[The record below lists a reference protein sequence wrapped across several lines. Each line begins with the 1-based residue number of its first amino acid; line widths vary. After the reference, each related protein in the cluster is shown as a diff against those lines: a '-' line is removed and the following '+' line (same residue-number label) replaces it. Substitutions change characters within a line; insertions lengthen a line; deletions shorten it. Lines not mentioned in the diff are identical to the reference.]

1 MGNRVDLRTAGGVIE
16 RRARYSAAVL
26 ASLGL
31 LLMALP
37 AAVAVARPATAH
49 AARTISLSDSGRLRL
64 TSHHG
69 FTLNEEGTA
78 SGTISGKIYIHL
90 KVVSTNRVTAE
101 ISIFPSGGSLT
112 GYATA
117 SYHPSGAIASFDGTM
132 TVQRGTGSYNHAS
145 GSGLSFSGTI
155 QRSNDAVN
163 VRVSGRMST

>member
-1 MGNRVDLRTAGGVIE
+1 MGNRVDPRIARGATG
-16 RRARYSAAVL
+16 RRARFSVAAL

-31 LLMALP
+31 LAAALP
-37 AAVAVARPATAH
+37 SAAVSRPAAAH
-49 AARTISLSDSGRLRL
+49 AARTISLNDSGRLRL

-69 FTLNEEGTA
+69 FTLNEEGSA
-78 SGTISGKIYIHL
+78 SGTIAGKIYIHL

-101 ISIFPSGGSLT
+101 ISIYPNGGSVT
-112 GYATA
+112 GFATA
-117 SYHPSGAIASFDGTM
+117 SYHPSGAVATFDGTM
-132 TVQRGTGSYNHAS
+132 TVERGTGSYKGAD